1 MISEKN
7 LIATLNQDTFLRKSR
22 KKATVWAM
30 NNALFQN
37 APFISAAIAFFLA
50 QLLKPFINALFEKK
64 FVWHLLFT
72 TGGMPSS
79 HTAGVIALVTSI
91 GFTEGIG
98 TVYFAIAATFAAIV
112 IHDAM
117 GIRRAAGKQ
126 AEVINEWSRILS
138 DIHREGQFTPENLK
152 TMLGHSFNQVLGGVL
167 LGLIIGLSATY
178 QIAGPLTQ

>member
-1 MISEKN
+1 
-7 LIATLNQDTFLRKSR
+7 
-22 KKATVWAM
+22 M
-30 NNALFQN
+30 NHALLEN
-37 APFISAAIAFFLA
+37 APFISAALAFFTA
-50 QLLKPFINALFEKK
+50 QFLKPFINAIFERK
-64 FVWHLLFT
+64 FVWHLLFS

-91 GFTEGIG
+91 AFTEGIG
-98 TVYFAIAATFAAIV
+98 TVYFAISATFAAIV

-126 AEVINEWSRILS
+126 AEVINEWSRLLS

-152 TMLGHSFNQVLGGVL
+152 TMLGHSFSQVLGGAL

-178 QIAGPLTQ
+178 EIIGH

>member
-1 MISEKN
+1 
-7 LIATLNQDTFLRKSR
+7 
-22 KKATVWAM
+22 M
-30 NNALFQN
+30 NNDLMHN
-37 APFISAAIAFFLA
+37 APFISAAVAFFTA
-50 QLLKPFINALFEKK
+50 QFLKPIINAIFEHTFEWKY
-64 FVWHLLFT
+64 LIT

-91 GFTEGIG
+91 ALTQGVG
-98 TVYFAIAATFAAIV
+98 TIYFAIATTFAAIV

-152 TMLGHSFNQVLGGVL
+152 TMLGHSFSQILGGIA
-167 LGLIIGLSATY
+167 LGFIIGAWITK
-178 QIAGPLTQ
+178 TM